1 VADFEEDVAGWRSI
15 LVASY
20 NNATL
25 NPVIVVDGYGLHVGV
40 ENNHLVLTD
49 GVGSHRRK
57 RCFPRANRTV
67 RRLVILGRT
76 GSITLAALRW
86 CCDVG
91 VSVSIVDPDGSLT
104 ALTAAPNPYDAR
116 LRRAQALA
124 AGTDVG
130 LSIARTLLHAKITG
144 HADVL
149 RTHLDQ
155 PDAAQQL
162 HDFAEQLAEAHDID
176 RLREVE
182 SHAAKAYFAV
192 WNRQVRAQFATRER
206 PRVPEHWTL
215 AGPRRSVLANGTS
228 PRKAA
233 DPVNALLNYGYALG
247 ESVTRHACQIVGL
260 DPALGVLHTDK
271 SHRDS
276 MALDLLET
284 LRPTIDTA
292 VVQLLAERHFRR
304 LDFTETPDGQCRLTE
319 TTTHHL
325 ATALPAWTRAVA
337 PIVEA
342 TAHQLAEAAT
352 GHVTARTPLTR
363 AKHIAANAP
372 ARRSAQAAPQQRKQP
387 ATCRDCGAALA
398 ESRGKL
404 CPTCWVPERL
414 RLATERAAK
423 GRDSRTRVREATG
436 RDPTQSE
443 RARGARSASLRRERA
458 ARDDWDR
465 EHHGATFDAA
475 AFAREMLPRLAQ
487 VPLSRIVDA
496 TGLSVS
502 AASRV
507 RRGLLRPHP
516 RHWDRLRQLTIS
528 VTSTPSTTR
537 R

>member
-1 VADFEEDVAGWRSI
+1 MADLEEEVTTWRTI
-15 LVASY
+15 LD
-20 NNATL
+20 ATYGDAKL
-25 NPVIVVDGYGLHVGV
+25 NPVLVVDGYGLHVGV
-40 ENNHLVLTD
+40 ENNQLVLTD
-49 GVGSHRRK
+49 GVGSRRRK
-57 RCFPRANRTV
+57 RSFPRSNRTV
-67 RRLVILGRT
+67 RRLVILGRN

-86 CCDVG
+86 CTDVG
-91 VSVSIVDPDGSLT
+91 ISVSIVDPGGSLT
-104 ALTAAPNPYDAR
+104 ALTAAPNPHDAR

-124 AGTDVG
+124 VGTNVG

-144 HADVL
+144 HAGVL
-149 RTHLDQ
+149 YDKLNQ
-155 PDAAQQL
+155 PAVAQQL
-162 HDFAEQLAEAHDID
+162 HAFATQLASVGDIE
-176 RLREVE
+176 RLREIE

-192 WNRQVRAQFATRER
+192 WTGTVGVHFATRER
-206 PRVPEHWTL
+206 ARVPEHWTL

-247 ESVTRHACQIVGL
+247 ESVARQACQIVGL
-260 DPALGVLHTDK
+260 DPALGVLHTDTP
-271 SHRDS
+271 HRDS

-292 VVQLLAERHFRR
+292 VLQLLAERHFRR

-319 TTTHHL
+319 TTTHLL
-325 ATALPAWTRAVA
+325 ATALPAWTKAVA

-342 TAHQLAEAAT
+342 IAHQLAKAAP
-352 GHVTARTPLTR
+352 GQVTPRTPLTR

-372 ARRSAQAAPQQRKQP
+372 ARRSAPATPQQRKQS

-404 CPTCWVPERL
+404 CPTCWVPERV
-414 RLATERAAK
+414 RLGAQRAAK
-423 GRDSRTRVREATG
+423 GRQSRARTREVTG

-443 RARGARSASLRRERA
+443 QARAARSAGLRRERA

-475 AFAREMLPRLAQ
+475 TFSREVLPHLAH
-487 VPLSRIVDA
+487 VPLSRIVDL
-496 TGLSVS
+496 TGLSLS

-507 RRGLLRPHP
+507 RRGVLSPHP
-516 RHWDRLRQLTIS
+516 RHWDCLRRLALI
-528 VTSTPSTTR
+528 VTSTPERGDS
-537 R
+537 

>member
-1 VADFEEDVAGWRSI
+1 MADLERDVAGWQSI
-15 LVASY
+15 LDATYGVAK
-20 NNATL
+20 L
-25 NPVIVVDGYGLHVGV
+25 NPVLVVDGFGLHVGV
-40 ENNHLVLTD
+40 ENNQLVLTD

-57 RCFPRANRTV
+57 RCFPRSNRTV

-91 VSVSIVDPDGSLT
+91 LSVSIVDPDGSLT
-104 ALTAAPNPYDAR
+104 ALTAAPNPHDAR

-130 LSIARTLLHAKITG
+130 LTIARTLVHTKITG
-144 HADVL
+144 HAEVL
-149 RTHLDQ
+149 QHKLDQ
-155 PDAAQQL
+155 PAVAQQL
-162 HDFAEQLAEAHDID
+162 RDLATELPSVGDIE
-176 RLREVE
+176 RLRETE

-192 WNRQVRAQFATRER
+192 WTSQVRARFATRER
-206 PRVPEHWTL
+206 GRVPEHWTI
-215 AGPRRSVLANGTS
+215 AGARRSVLANGTS

-247 ESVTRHACQIVGL
+247 ESVARHACQVVGL

-271 SHRDS
+271 PHRDS

-292 VVQLLAERHFRR
+292 VLQLLAERHFRR
-304 LDFTETPDGQCRLTE
+304 LDFTETSDGQCRLTE
-319 TTTHHL
+319 TTTHLL
-325 ATALPAWTRAVA
+325 ATALPTWTEAVA

-342 TAHQLAEAAT
+342 IAHQLAEAAR
-352 GHVTARTPLTR
+352 GQVTPRTPLTR

-372 ARRSAQAAPQQRKQP
+372 ARRSAPATPQQRQHP
-387 ATCRDCGAALA
+387 ATCRDCGAELA
-398 ESRGKL
+398 ESRRKL
-404 CPTCWVPERL
+404 CPACWVPERA
-414 RLATERAAK
+414 RLAIERAAT
-423 GRDSRTRVREATG
+423 GRESRTRVREATG
-436 RDPTQSE
+436 HDPTQSE

-465 EHHGATFDAA
+465 EHHGVTFDAA
-475 AFAREMLPRLAQ
+475 AFAREVLPRLAH

-496 TGLSVS
+496 TGLSLS

-507 RRGLLRPHP
+507 RRGLLSPHP
-516 RHWDRLRQLTIS
+516 RHWDCLRRLAIS
-528 VTSTPSTTR
+528 VTSTTAR
-537 R
+537 RDS